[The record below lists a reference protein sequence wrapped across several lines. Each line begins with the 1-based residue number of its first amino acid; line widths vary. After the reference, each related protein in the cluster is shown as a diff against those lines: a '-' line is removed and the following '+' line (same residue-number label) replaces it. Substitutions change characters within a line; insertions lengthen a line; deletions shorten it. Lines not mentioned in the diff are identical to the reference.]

1 MKLLEAADVVLFGGG
16 IILGSAAGAGVF
28 SQLVEIGSLIG
39 RKVGGGDG
47 RAVEP
52 QTLVALFSVGG
63 VPHCLRLVAFGFEEG
78 GRLLVDLVEFFLE
91 VERILCA
98 LLFCAFFLRVDF
110 GLCQDGVAFAR
121 GFDFGGLL
129 FVLRLRQC
137 VSVERFILLSEFFGL
152 HGVDLVSALAAAA
165 TFTATVRACRKE
177 LQLLVV
183 VRNFF
188 A

>member
-1 MKLLEAADVVLFGGG
+1 MELLEAADVVLFGGG
-16 IILGSAAGAGVF
+16 IVFGSAAGAGIF
-28 SQLVEIGSLIG
+28 SQLVEIGSFFG

-52 QTLVALFSVGG
+52 QTLVALFAVGG
-63 VPHCLRLVAFGFEEG
+63 VPHRLRLVAFGFEEG
-78 GRLLVDLVEFFLE
+78 GRLLVDLVEIFLK

-110 GLCQDGVAFAR
+110 GLCQDRVTFAR

-137 VSVERFILLSEFFGL
+137 VSVERFVFLPIFFFFL
-152 HGVDLVSALAAAA
+152 GVDLVSSLAPAALS
-165 TFTATVRACRKE
+165 ATV
-177 LQLLVV
+177 
-183 VRNFF
+183 
-188 A
+188 